1 MVQEVNVPT
10 KYLNKLQK
18 SSSDNILH
26 NRVLNDFAMNPRTIE
41 RQKKEHK
48 VSEPVNIPFS
58 FFSSFFNFSLV
69 LFCSMDPRL
78 ELEDLRCRDD
88 EELRR
93 LCFL

>member
-58 FFSSFFNFSLV
+58 FFLLLFQFFTGTFLLNGSKA
-69 LFCSMDPRL
+69 RT
-78 ELEDLRCRDD
+78 
-88 EELRR
+88 RR
-93 LCFL
+93 STM